1 MCPSKSL
8 MAAPAPVCV
17 PAGLGWSPL
26 ARRALH
32 LPRIPAVLVS
42 RTGISVLK
50 RVSSGHS
57 APQTPSWAA
66 WEKPRPRALPP
77 PRLSPDA
84 LTRKETPLLG
94 AHCSLLR
101 SVPSSPASLHFCACA
116 QHLSA
121 GFSDNLFWKI
131 FPNYELPILPKTLVL
146 QIDVFADSS
155 SQVVGVH
162 SALYSPPRGH
172 GRRPPRAPR
181 GPAQP
186 PMVQACLTDSAR
198 RPEHPAGGARLP
210 RPGRPR
216 PRPRPSDS
224 LESLRLSSRPLGISP
239 VSKQSSIKCS
249 RASA

>member
-1 MCPSKSL
+1 MPCTSPASQPCWCRVRESASSNASHQVTAPRRPLHGRRGKSPD
-8 MAAPAPVCV
+8 PARFRRPV
-17 PAGLGWSPL
+17 
-26 ARRALH
+26 
-32 LPRIPAVLVS
+32 
-42 RTGISVLK
+42 
-50 RVSSGHS
+50 
-57 APQTPSWAA
+57 
-66 WEKPRPRALPP
+66 
-77 PRLSPDA
+77 SPDA

-162 SALYSPPRGH
+162 LHCIPHLEDTGVAHHARPGA
-172 GRRPPRAPR
+172 RRS
-181 GPAQP
+181 P

-198 RPEHPAGGARLP
+198 NPEHPAGGARLP

>member
-1 MCPSKSL
+1 MPCTSPASQPCWCHVRESASSNASHQVTAPRRPHHGRRGKSPD
-8 MAAPAPVCV
+8 PARFRRPV
-17 PAGLGWSPL
+17 P
-26 ARRALH
+26 
-32 LPRIPAVLVS
+32 
-42 RTGISVLK
+42 
-50 RVSSGHS
+50 
-57 APQTPSWAA
+57 
-66 WEKPRPRALPP
+66 
-77 PRLSPDA
+77 PDA

-101 SVPSSPASLHFCACA
+101 SVPSSPSSLHFCACA

-186 PMVQACLTDSAR
+186 PMVQAR

>member
-1 MCPSKSL
+1 MPCTSPASQPCWCHVRESASSNASHQVTAPRRPLHGRRGKSPD
-8 MAAPAPVCV
+8 PACF
-17 PAGLGWSPL
+17 
-26 ARRALH
+26 RR
-32 LPRIPAVLVS
+32 PI
-42 RTGISVLK
+42 
-50 RVSSGHS
+50 
-57 APQTPSWAA
+57 
-66 WEKPRPRALPP
+66 
-77 PRLSPDA
+77 SPDA

-131 FPNYELPILPKTLVL
+131 FPNYELSILPKTLVL

-172 GRRPPRAPR
+172 VRRPPRAPR

-186 PMVQACLTDSAR
+186 PMVQACLMDSAR

-216 PRPRPSDS
+216 PCPRPSDS

>member
-1 MCPSKSL
+1 MPCTSPASQPCWCRVQESASSNASHQVTAPRRPLHGRRGKSPD
-8 MAAPAPVCV
+8 PARFRRPV
-17 PAGLGWSPL
+17 
-26 ARRALH
+26 
-32 LPRIPAVLVS
+32 
-42 RTGISVLK
+42 
-50 RVSSGHS
+50 
-57 APQTPSWAA
+57 
-66 WEKPRPRALPP
+66 
-77 PRLSPDA
+77 SPDA

-224 LESLRLSSRPLGISP
+224 LESLRLSPRPLGISP